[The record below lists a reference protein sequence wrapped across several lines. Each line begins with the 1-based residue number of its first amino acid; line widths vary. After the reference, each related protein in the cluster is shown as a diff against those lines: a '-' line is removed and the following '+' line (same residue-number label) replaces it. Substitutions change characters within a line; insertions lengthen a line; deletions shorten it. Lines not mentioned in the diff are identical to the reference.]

1 MKKSRRRLQ
10 TSKIKRFKEL
20 MAAEETLSQAISAL
34 LGGGSKDNAALAA
47 ASLAPIFMSG
57 GITVW
62 LIANIKS
69 IWRKITSG
77 VLSIISF
84 MLVNQYE
91 DGRGRGNILFQ
102 KQRVFNKT
110 ISRAKTVWSRMAE
123 IDLSYERDEND
134 ANKTIVPYGTS
145 LRVILGKLV
154 LCTRTV
160 SSSGQQIMTT
170 TTLRVFFARKDKWIS
185 RFNKLLE
192 DTMVEEDC
200 IKHER
205 QCIFVNRIDPESHIV
220 SSLAHQKRSIS
231 SIFNDDNVHEKL
243 LMQIQSFIASK
254 DEYLAMDYPW
264 KFCALLHGKP
274 GCGKTSTILA
284 IASALNRDVMY
295 IDMKSTSAS
304 SLMSMMHNSDYF
316 IYVFE
321 DIDAACSTSNPVSSR
336 EDDSSHHHSRREDAK
351 AGLSLADLLNVTDGL
366 LSGFGAICIFTT
378 NYVERLDPALIR
390 PGRMNCV
397 LEMKYLS
404 SQTAERMVEKQLE
417 HKPSFKLSDS
427 ICPAKL
433 QQDLLGIKLGCL
445 DEDETLKKYAARSLL
460 A

>member
-1 MKKSRRRLQ
+1 
-10 TSKIKRFKEL
+10 

-34 LGGGSKDNAALAA
+34 LGGGSKDSTALAT

-62 LIANIKS
+62 LVANIKS
-69 IWRKITSG
+69 IWNKVTSG
-77 VLSIISF
+77 ILSIISF
-84 MLVNQYE
+84 TLVNQYE
-91 DGRGRGNILFQ
+91 DGRGKGNYLFE
-102 KQRVFNKT
+102 KQSVFNKT
-110 ISRAKTVWSRMAE
+110 ISRAKTVWSRTAE
-123 IDLSYERDEND
+123 LDLSYRRDESD
-134 ANKTIVPYGTS
+134 AYGTIVPYGTS

-160 SSSGQQIMTT
+160 NSSGQQIMTN

-185 RFNKLLE
+185 RFNKMLE
-192 DTMVEEDC
+192 DAIVEEDR
-200 IKHER
+200 IMHER
-205 QCIFVNRIDPESHIV
+205 QCIFVRRTDPRSQIESSIP
-220 SSLAHQKRSIS
+220 HQKRSIS
-231 SIFNDDNVHEKL
+231 SIFSDDNVHEKL
-243 LMQIQSFIASK
+243 LAKIQRFIESK

-274 GCGKTSTILA
+274 GCGKSSTILA
-284 IASALNRDVMY
+284 IASALNRDVVY
-295 IDMKSTSAS
+295 IDMKSTSVS
-304 SLMSMMHNSDYF
+304 SLMNMMHSSEYF

-336 EDDSSHHHSRREDAK
+336 EDDSSHHYYRREQDSK

-390 PGRMNCV
+390 PGRMNCM

-404 SQTAERMVEKQLE
+404 SQTAERMVEKQLG
-417 HKPSFKLSDS
+417 HKPSFKLRDS
-427 ICPAKL
+427 ICPAEL
-433 QQDLLGIKLGCL
+433 QQDLLGIKLRCL
-445 DEDETLKKYAARSLL
+445 DEDETLKRYAAQSLL